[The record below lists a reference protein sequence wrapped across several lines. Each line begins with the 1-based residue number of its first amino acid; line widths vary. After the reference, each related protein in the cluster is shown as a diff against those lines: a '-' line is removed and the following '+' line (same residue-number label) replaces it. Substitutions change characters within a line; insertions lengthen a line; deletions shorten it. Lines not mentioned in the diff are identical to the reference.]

1 MVDTHEHKG
10 SRQDMARVA
19 LRSSRSF
26 SYPTAAESSALAFA
40 LRVGEADPT
49 GAPKP
54 RLLDRVRAA
63 IRARHYSRRT
73 EKAYVAWIRR
83 YIFFHDKRHPADM
96 GAPEVTRFLSSLAV
110 DGKVAASTQNQALS
124 ALLFLY
130 GEVLAVDLPWMDEI
144 VRAKRPQRLPVVLTR
159 DEVRT
164 VLRRLEGTPRL
175 MAFLLYGAGLRL
187 FECCC
192 LRVQDV
198 DFGTN
203 QIVVRSGKGDKDRVT
218 MLPAVVKP
226 DLARHLQRVRE
237 QYRCDLEAGAGWVE
251 LPTAL
256 ARKYPN
262 AGREW
267 VWQWTPH
274 HLSSGTFPPRRVVE
288 RAARKHREENPERAI
303 GNASEST
310 GVSMPL
316 ASQAVVMGTAVRV
329 ILNTGASPVIEG
341 VAQARIAPV
350 AHADDERLTALAR
363 HRGDAPVRPQR
374 LIVSVGQRPR
384 GLGEHRGGDDSPH
397 SRQGPE
403 DGRVTVL
410 SWNLLRT
417 ELLQQRFD
425 PRGDFRALLVQQPQP
440 REQQGDVGTGGLHR
454 PRSNVQRWGLQ
465 RRSDRRHRKASDAI
479 DLDHRRHGFRR
490 QALGVGRGRDAI
502 QQRPEPRVV
511 RGRA

>member
-1 MVDTHEHKG
+1 
-10 SRQDMARVA
+10 MASVA

-26 SYPTAAESSALAFA
+26 SYATASESSALAFV
-40 LRVGEADPT
+40 LRVAEADPT
-49 GAPKP
+49 GSPKP

-110 DGKVAASTQNQALS
+110 EGKVAASTQNQALS

-130 GEVLAVDLPWMDEI
+130 GEVLEVDLPWMDEI
-144 VRAKRPQRLPVVLTR
+144 VRAKRPQRLPIVLTR
-159 DEVRT
+159 DEVRA

-187 FECCC
+187 LECCH

-226 DLARHLQRVRE
+226 HLARHLERVRE
-237 QYRCDLEAGAGWVE
+237 QHRCDLEAGAGWVE

-267 VWQWTPH
+267 VWQWVFPATRTYVDRLTSEHRRH
-274 HLSSGTFPPRRVVE
+274 HLHESVLQ
-288 RAARKHREENPERAI
+288 RAVK
-303 GNASEST
+303 
-310 GVSMPL
+310 
-316 ASQAVVMGTAVRV
+316 QAVWR
-329 ILNTGASPVIEG
+329 TG
-341 VAQARIAPV
+341 IAKRAGP
-350 AHADDERLTALAR
+350 HTLR
-363 HRGDAPVRPQR
+363 HSFATH
-374 LIVSVGQRPR
+374 L
-384 GLGEHRGGDDSPH
+384 L
-397 SRQGPE
+397 E
-403 DGRVTVL
+403 DGRDIRTVQ
-410 SWNLLRT
+410 
-417 ELLQQRFD
+417 ELLGHRDVSTTQIYTHVLN
-425 PRGDFRALLVQQPQP
+425 RGPSGV
-440 REQQGDVGTGGLHR
+440 
-454 PRSNVQRWGLQ
+454 RSPLDGML
-465 RRSDRRHRKASDAI
+465 DA
-479 DLDHRRHGFRR
+479 
-490 QALGVGRGRDAI
+490 
-502 QQRPEPRVV
+502 
-511 RGRA
+511 

>member
-1 MVDTHEHKG
+1 
-10 SRQDMARVA
+10 MASVA
-19 LRSSRSF
+19 LRSSCSF
-26 SYPTAAESSALAFA
+26 SYPTASESSALAFA

-110 DGKVAASTQNQALS
+110 EGKVAASTQNQALS

-159 DEVRT
+159 DEVRA

-187 FECCC
+187 LECCR

-226 DLARHLQRVRE
+226 HLARRPSPASTRTRAGSGCGSGSSQRRE
-237 QYRCDLEAGAGWVE
+237 RM
-251 LPTAL
+251 
-256 ARKYPN
+256 
-262 AGREW
+262 
-267 VWQWTPH
+267 
-274 HLSSGTFPPRRVVE
+274 
-288 RAARKHREENPERAI
+288 
-303 GNASEST
+303 ST
-310 GVSMPL
+310 GSR
-316 ASQAVVMGTAVRV
+316 ASIAAITCTSR
-329 ILNTGASPVIEG
+329 SCS
-341 VAQARIAPV
+341 AQ
-350 AHADDERLTALAR
+350 
-363 HRGDAPVRPQR
+363 
-374 LIVSVGQRPR
+374 
-384 GLGEHRGGDDSPH
+384 
-397 SRQGPE
+397 
-403 DGRVTVL
+403 
-410 SWNLLRT
+410 
-417 ELLQQRFD
+417 
-425 PRGDFRALLVQQPQP
+425 
-440 REQQGDVGTGGLHR
+440 
-454 PRSNVQRWGLQ
+454 
-465 RRSDRRHRKASDAI
+465 
-479 DLDHRRHGFRR
+479 
-490 QALGVGRGRDAI
+490 
-502 QQRPEPRVV
+502 
-511 RGRA
+511 